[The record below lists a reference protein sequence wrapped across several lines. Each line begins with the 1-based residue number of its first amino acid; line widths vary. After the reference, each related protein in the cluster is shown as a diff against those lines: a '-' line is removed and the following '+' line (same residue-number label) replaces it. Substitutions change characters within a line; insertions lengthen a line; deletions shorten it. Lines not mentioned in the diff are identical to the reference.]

1 MYGIIIVVILYKI
14 LEWNDDFDFLCF
26 VFVIVYLMVVYFFVV
41 VFFCFIVIIV
51 VDRFFVVLLYF
62 CYCEFVIMKCVF
74 IVLFMLWL
82 ISGLM
87 VLVYILLLSYNDI
100 VVVVLEVLGFFVISV
115 VYF

>member
-1 MYGIIIVVILYKI
+1 
-14 LEWNDDFDFLCF
+14 
-26 VFVIVYLMVVYFFVV
+26 MVVYFFVV

-87 VLVYILLLSYNDI
+87 VLVYILLLNYNDI

>member
-1 MYGIIIVVILYKI
+1 MS
-14 LEWNDDFDFLCF
+14 FLCF

-87 VLVYILLLSYNDI
+87 VLVYILLLNYNDI